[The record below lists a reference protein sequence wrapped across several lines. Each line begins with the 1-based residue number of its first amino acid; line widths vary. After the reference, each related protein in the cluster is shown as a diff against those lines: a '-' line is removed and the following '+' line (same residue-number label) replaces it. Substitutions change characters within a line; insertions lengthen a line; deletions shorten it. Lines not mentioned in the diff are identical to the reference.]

1 MGAAAVTVK
10 AGRLP
15 SSQPAFYA
23 HTGDLPGDLIAL
35 LHPPYTAWHLSYVV
49 YGAVLAPGLDWLAL
63 AGTLL
68 AFLFGTGIAAHALD
82 EWHGHPLGTRLS
94 NGMLLWIAGLGI
106 AGGGGAALIGALAL
120 SPWVLAWA
128 AAGTLLMMG
137 YTLEWH
143 RALHSDAGF
152 ALTWG
157 AFPVLVGY
165 WAQAGRID
173 IAAVFVAL
181 AATLLSLAQ
190 RTLSTQARF
199 VRRKTL
205 DATVHFGQPAGLG
218 DWRRERL
225 LDTWERPLKLLAGAV
240 VMLATGLLLM
250 RI

>member
-1 MGAAAVTVK
+1 MGAAAVTAR
-10 AGRLP
+10 AGHLATAR
-15 SSQPAFYA
+15 PAFYA
-23 HTGDLPGDLIAL
+23 RTGNLRGDLVAL

-49 YGAVLAPGLDWLAL
+49 YGAALAPRLDWLAL

-68 AFLFGTGIAAHALD
+68 AFFFGTGIAAHALD
-82 EWHGHPLGTRLS
+82 EWHGHPLGTRL
-94 NGMLLWIAGLGI
+94 GDGTLLVIAGIGI
-106 AGGGGAALIGALAL
+106 AGGGGIAALGASML

-128 AAGTLLMMG
+128 AAGTLLMVG

-173 IAAVFVAL
+173 VAAVFVAL

-199 VRRKTL
+199 VRRRTS
-205 DATVHFGQPAGLG
+205 DATVHFSRSAGLA
-218 DWRRERL
+218 DWSREQL
-225 LDTWERPLKLLAGAV
+225 LDTWEQPLKLLAGTV
-240 VMLATGLLLM
+240 VTLAAGLLLM